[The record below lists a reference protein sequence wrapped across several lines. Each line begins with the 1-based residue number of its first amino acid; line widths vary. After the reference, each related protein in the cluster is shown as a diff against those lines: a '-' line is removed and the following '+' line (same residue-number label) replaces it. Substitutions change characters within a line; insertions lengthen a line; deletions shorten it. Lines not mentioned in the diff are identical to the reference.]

1 MIVYCSNCL
10 LPKNKPDLYLNETQ
24 EIVDFLYLHYV
35 TNKKNTIFWKNFIK
49 NNKTPE
55 KIMYILNVCK
65 DKVLN
70 SKFDLLNNP
79 IFVLPS
85 YNYILIGNKIINNE
99 IMKKNSKF
107 ILDDIKI
114 NDYENII
121 KNQKIIIPKFLT
133 HNDFIDIIKA
143 QGKNVK
149 IFYM

>member
-1 MIVYCSNCL
+1 MKLKKL
-10 LPKNKPDLYLNETQ
+10 LIFY
-24 EIVDFLYLHYV
+24 IYI
-35 TNKKNTIFWKNFIK
+35 IFWKNFIK

-55 KIMYILNVCK
+55 KIMYVLNVCK

-70 SKFDLLNNP
+70 NKFDLLNNSV
-79 IFVLPS
+79 FGVPS

-114 NDYENII
+114 NNYKDIV
-121 KNQKIIIPKFLT
+121 KNQKTIIPKFLT

-143 QGKNVK
+143 
-149 IFYM
+149 

>member
-1 MIVYCSNCL
+1 
-10 LPKNKPDLYLNETQ
+10 
-24 EIVDFLYLHYV
+24 
-35 TNKKNTIFWKNFIK
+35 
-49 NNKTPE
+49 
-55 KIMYILNVCK
+55 MYILNVCK

-143 QGKNVK
+143 
-149 IFYM
+149 